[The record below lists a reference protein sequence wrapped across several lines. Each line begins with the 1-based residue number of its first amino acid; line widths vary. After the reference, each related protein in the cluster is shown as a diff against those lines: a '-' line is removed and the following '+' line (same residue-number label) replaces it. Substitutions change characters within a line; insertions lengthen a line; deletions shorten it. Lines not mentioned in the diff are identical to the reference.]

1 MSSINIIDGNLQLPI
16 PRAFAPLVAPKRYK
30 AAYGGRGSGKSH
42 FFAEQLVRLCMLGPV
57 RAVCIREVQN
67 TIKDSCYQLLCDK
80 IEKFGVGYLFEILNS
95 EIRNRETKAA
105 IIFKGMQSYNA
116 ESIKSLEGVDIV
128 WVEEAQT
135 LSKKSLSILRP
146 TIRKDGSELW
156 FSWNPTDETD
166 AVDQFFRGFRPPSDS
181 VIVEANYRDNPW
193 FPDVLE
199 QEMREDMER
208 DASLAAHIWH
218 GDYLSAPEG
227 AYYANL
233 MAELT
238 AEGRIG
244 EVPHDPNLETHVSF
258 DLGNGPNMCA
268 WFTQWV
274 NQQIL
279 AIDFV
284 QGTND
289 SLREGWPWWVRQLKS
304 KPYVYAPIILPHDA
318 RPAQRITGKGDELAL
333 REFGFDTL
341 VVPRM
346 NKNEAIKLVQ
356 RYLPKCQF
364 DTARCKT
371 GLKALKHFEPN
382 WDEKNRIDRGPLG
395 NWASHP
401 ADAFRHAIQA
411 YNAPLEAA
419 DKKRRNRPR
428 KAGGWMQ

>member
-1 MSSINIIDGNLQLPI
+1 
-16 PRAFAPLVAPKRYK
+16 
-30 AAYGGRGSGKSH
+30 
-42 FFAEQLVRLCMLGPV
+42 
-57 RAVCIREVQN
+57 
-67 TIKDSCYQLLCDK
+67 
-80 IEKFGVGYLFEILNS
+80 
-95 EIRNRETKAA
+95 
-105 IIFKGMQSYNA
+105 
-116 ESIKSLEGVDIV
+116 
-128 WVEEAQT
+128 
-135 LSKKSLSILRP
+135 
-146 TIRKDGSELW
+146 
-156 FSWNPTDETD
+156 
-166 AVDQFFRGFRPPSDS
+166 
-181 VIVEANYRDNPW
+181 
-193 FPDVLE
+193 
-199 QEMREDMER
+199 
-208 DASLAAHIWH
+208 
-218 GDYLSAPEG
+218 
-227 AYYANL
+227 
-233 MAELT
+233 MAELM
-238 AEGRIG
+238 ADGRIG

-279 AIDFV
+279 AIDFI

-341 VVPRM
+341 IVPRM

>member
-1 MSSINIIDGNLQLPI
+1 MAEISNGNLQLDI
-16 PRAFAPLVAPKRYK
+16 PKAFQPLVPPKRYK

-42 FFAEQLVRLCMLGPV
+42 FFAEQLIWQCMINPI

-80 IEKFGVGYLFEILNS
+80 IEKFEVGYFFEILNN
-95 EIRNRETKAA
+95 EIRTRDSKSQ

-146 TIRKDGSELW
+146 TIRKEGSELW

-166 AVDQFFRGFRPPSDS
+166 AVDQFFRGFRPPTDS
-181 VIVEANYRDNPW
+181 AIVEANFRDNPW
-193 FPDVLE
+193 FPEVLK
-199 QEMREDMER
+199 QEMMEDMER

-233 MAELT
+233 LAELA

-244 EVPHDPNLETHVSF
+244 EVPHDPNIETHVSF

-274 NQQIL
+274 GQQIL
-279 AIDFV
+279 AIDFI
-284 QGTND
+284 QGNNE
-289 SLREGWPWWVRQLKS
+289 SMKEGWPWWVRQLRQ
-304 KPYVYAPIILPHDA
+304 KPYVYAPIVLPHDA

-333 REFGFDTL
+333 REYGFDT
-341 VVPRM
+341 VIVPRM

-364 DTARCKT
+364 DTASCKV

-382 WDEKNRIDRGPLG
+382 WDDKNRIDRGPLG

-419 DKKRRNRPR
+419 DKKRKTRRR
-428 KAGGWMQ
+428 KSGGWMQ